1 MTQFDARMG
10 FAPAL
15 LCIEEEPLKLTKPP
29 IGFGYRGRTN
39 DPFEVGDHNRVGMPT
54 KTPGL
59 MRVVQVSE
67 ADCVQGARAERFAAQ
82 TEFQDPTCSISEYR
96 TRYDVGSAIHDELT
110 FYKNGQPRTV
120 FRGMHDEPENKTV
133 TEIQMKIRAAE
144 QRMLRSVLDN
154 MSVSRPMPAPSGL
167 SMLMGEQRRQEKQL
181 RHAIGFGSGYEGYDL
196 KDYTSSGDGWFDGP
210 PPCPGWWEASKSKH
224 EGHYRYWNGSGL
236 WSVHVVSR
244 DGNCSNLK
252 PVYDAY
258 DRSAKVKWRPFTP
271 PWQSTKTMVMENGR
285 PAIYVPTEQDPLCQ
299 ERIKESFSSSSA
311 HDRSVKL
318 RMLTKQKCDAAAA
331 RLDAAING
339 KPIESTDF
347 WAELDKAPYLG
358 GSAFAKFKADPV
370 ATVKPQTPA
379 NPGLADV
386 NAKLQELSGETLKFK
401 RFKPQLT
408 GDWSV
413 DPTQL

>member
-1 MTQFDARMG
+1 
-10 FAPAL
+10 
-15 LCIEEEPLKLTKPP
+15 
-29 IGFGYRGRTN
+29 
-39 DPFEVGDHNRVGMPT
+39 MPT

-154 MSVSRPMPAPSGL
+154 MSVSRPMQAPSGL
-167 SMLMGEQRRQEKQL
+167 SMLMNEQRRQEKQL
-181 RHAIGFGSGYEGYDL
+181 R
-196 KDYTSSGDGWFDGP
+196 
-210 PPCPGWWEASKSKH
+210 
-224 EGHYRYWNGSGL
+224 
-236 WSVHVVSR
+236 
-244 DGNCSNLK
+244 
-252 PVYDAY
+252 
-258 DRSAKVKWRPFTP
+258 
-271 PWQSTKTMVMENGR
+271 
-285 PAIYVPTEQDPLCQ
+285 
-299 ERIKESFSSSSA
+299 
-311 HDRSVKL
+311 
-318 RMLTKQKCDAAAA
+318 MLTQAKCDAAAA
-331 RLDAAING
+331 RIEAVVNG

-347 WAELDKAPYLG
+347 WAELDKASHLG
-358 GSAFAKFKADPV
+358 GSAFARFKANPV
-370 ATVKPQTPA
+370 AEVKLQTPA